1 MNIKST
7 YQSIYNNGVRP
18 PYYEPTAVDA
28 AFFIAVTGQFSLVR
42 QGC

>member
-1 MNIKST
+1 MNIKSP

-28 AFFIAVTGQFSLVR
+28 AFFIGYIELYCGTSL
-42 QGC
+42 